1 MTTPQRRK
9 MYEFINQH
17 IEEHGYSPS
26 FKEIAK
32 GIGLSESSVSLISRN
47 VQALIKAGWL
57 THQAKGSRRSVIPAK
72 SNHFSLPLL
81 GRIAAGSP
89 IEAVLDDHFVD
100 LSALFK
106 GNNHFMLEVKGDSM
120 IEEKIFDGD
129 LVICKCK
136 DRAEEGEIIAVL
148 IDQQEVT
155 LKRISY
161 QLKGMVTLIPANE
174 NLKPKAYPPHRIQ
187 IQGVFIATLR
197 FKK

>member
-9 MYEFINQH
+9 MYEFISQH

-32 GIGLSESSVSLISRN
+32 GVGLSESSVSLVSRN
-47 VQALIKAGWL
+47 VQALIEAGWL
-57 THQAKGSRRSVIPAK
+57 THQKKGSRRRVIPAK
-72 SNHFSLPLL
+72 SYDFSLPLL

-100 LSALFK
+100 LGALFK
-106 GNNHFMLEVKGDSM
+106 GSNHFMLEVKGDSM
-120 IEEKIFDGD
+120 IEERIFDGD
-129 LVICKCK
+129 LVICKRREK
-136 DRAEEGEIIAVL
+136 AEEGEIVAVL
-148 IDQQEVT
+148 IDQQEAT

-161 QLKGMVTLIPANE
+161 QLAGKITLVPANAS
-174 NLKPKAYPPHRIQ
+174 LKSMVYLPHQVQ
-187 IQGVFIATLR
+187 IQGAFIATLR